1 MPDPW
6 HSSIRENVQTLRRN
20 RISRCKDG
28 HKFILERDK
37 LIKPYGN
44 RDKGTLGQNLPS
56 YPTGHHPLT
65 TGRRACSALQG
76 LFASDIVAAQIYMM
90 HRCPLISETTLPR
103 HTVKGVKHPR
113 LHPLRTK
120 AFENS

>member
-20 RISRCKDG
+20 RISRCKDD

-56 YPTGHHPLT
+56 HPTGHHPLT
-65 TGRRACSALQG
+65 TGRRACSVLQG
-76 LFASDIVAAQIYMM
+76 LSASDIAAAKIY
-90 HRCPLISETTLPR
+90 I
-103 HTVKGVKHPR
+103 
-113 LHPLRTK
+113 
-120 AFENS
+120 